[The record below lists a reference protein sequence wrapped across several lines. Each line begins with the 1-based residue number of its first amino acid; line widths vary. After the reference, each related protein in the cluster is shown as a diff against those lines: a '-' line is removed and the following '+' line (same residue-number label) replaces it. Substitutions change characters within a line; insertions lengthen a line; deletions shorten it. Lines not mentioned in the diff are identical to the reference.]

1 MNQGS
6 TSDVIDMLAGIAP
19 GSALDKA
26 RDNRLEARKHAQAS
40 YDSLFALKDF
50 GSFTAQERFAVAA
63 FVAALHGKTETK
75 DYYAGKLAD
84 AGASPELLVA
94 VASEALEAHTHG
106 PYGHY
111 PKGPLSIENKKG
123 MVYAVAPTP
132 RHILGQRLATAFEHT
147 HMLVFHPRDAA
158 PPSLQKLLDSGWS
171 VTDIV
176 TLSQLVS
183 FLAFQ
188 IRVVAGLKAMTS
200 RTA

>member
-1 MNQGS
+1 M
-6 TSDVIDMLAGIAP
+6 SDVIDLLAGIAP

-26 RDNRLEARKHAQAS
+26 RDNRLEARKHAQVS
-40 YDSLFALKDF
+40 YDSLFAPKAF
-50 GSFTAQERFAVAA
+50 GSFPAQERFAVAA
-63 FVAALHGKTETK
+63 FVAALHGRPETK

-84 AGASPELLVA
+84 AGAPPELLVA

-111 PKGPLSIENKKG
+111 PKGPLTIEDKEG

-132 RHILGQRLATAFEHT
+132 RRILGQRLATAFEHV

-158 PPSLQKLLDSGWS
+158 PPSLQKLLDAGWS

-188 IRVVAGLKAMTS
+188 IRVVAGLKAMTARS
-200 RTA
+200 A